1 MPPGWCDRTHA
12 APAGK
17 VDIMAGLSAGLVT
30 AAEVNSQPVS
40 GGTSL
45 DSPATW
51 ATIWF
56 VVATI
61 YLVGIYY
68 GMISIRSHG

>member
-1 MPPGWCDRTHA
+1 MPPGWCDRTSV
-12 APAGK
+12 PAGR
-17 VDIMAGLSAGLVT
+17 VDFMAGLSAGLVT
-30 AAEVNSQPVS
+30 AADVNSQPS
-40 GGTSL
+40 PKGTSL

-68 GMISIRSHG
+68 GMINIRSHA